1 MSVFLLD
8 FHFETNIIK
17 VIIHLKRSCV
27 YYYFNTG
34 GYMILTYKECIEK
47 YGSDYQIKKEMKAGK
62 LFQKEKGYYSL
73 QKSCSEIEM
82 IITKFPRAIYTGE
95 SAYYYF
101 GLTDVI
107 PDKHYL
113 ATKRTDSRIKDENV
127 RQVFVKD
134 DIFEIGKTKMEY
146 RGLMLSIYGQERLLV
161 DLIRTKSKLPFD
173 YYKEI
178 IGSYRSRVES
188 MDFFLI
194 EEYASK
200 FRTKKA
206 IMNAIQLEIL

>member
-1 MSVFLLD
+1 M
-8 FHFETNIIK
+8 
-17 VIIHLKRSCV
+17 
-27 YYYFNTG
+27 
-34 GYMILTYKECIEK
+34 
-47 YGSDYQIKKEMKAGK
+47 
-62 LFQKEKGYYSL
+62 
-73 QKSCSEIEM
+73 
-82 IITKFPRAIYTGE
+82 
-95 SAYYYF
+95 
-101 GLTDVI
+101 I

-146 RGLMLSIYGQERLLV
+146 RGLMISIYGQERLLV

-178 IGSYRSRVES
+178 IGSYRSRAES

>member
-1 MSVFLLD
+1 MSVFLLE
-8 FHFETNIIK
+8 FHFKTNIIN
-17 VIIHLKRSCV
+17 VIIHLKRNGV
-27 YYYFNTG
+27 YYHFNIG

-146 RGLMLSIYGQERLLV
+146 RGLVFSIYGQERLLV

-178 IGSYRSRVES
+178 IGSYRSRAES

>member
-8 FHFETNIIK
+8 FHFKTNIIN
-17 VIIHLKRSCV
+17 VIIHLKRNGV
-27 YYYFNTG
+27 YYHFNIG

-146 RGLMLSIYGQERLLV
+146 RGLVFSIYGQERLLV

-178 IGSYRSRVES
+178 IGSYRSRAES

>member
-1 MSVFLLD
+1 
-8 FHFETNIIK
+8 
-17 VIIHLKRSCV
+17 
-27 YYYFNTG
+27 
-34 GYMILTYKECIEK
+34 MILTYKECIEK

-62 LFQKEKGYYSL
+62 LFQKEKGYYTL
-73 QKSCSEIEM
+73 KKSCSEIEM

-146 RGLMLSIYGQERLLV
+146 RGLMFSIYGQERLLV
-161 DLIRTKSKLPFD
+161 DLIRTKYKLPFD

>member
-1 MSVFLLD
+1 
-8 FHFETNIIK
+8 
-17 VIIHLKRSCV
+17 
-27 YYYFNTG
+27 
-34 GYMILTYKECIEK
+34 MILTYKECIEK

-146 RGLMLSIYGQERLLV
+146 RGLMFSIYGQERLLV

-188 MDFFLI
+188 MDFLLI

>member
-8 FHFETNIIK
+8 FHFKTNIIN
-17 VIIHLKRSCV
+17 VIIHLKRNGV
-27 YYYFNTG
+27 YYHFNIG

-146 RGLMLSIYGQERLLV
+146 RGLIFSIYGQERLLV

-178 IGSYRSRVES
+178 IGSYRSRAES

>member
-1 MSVFLLD
+1 
-8 FHFETNIIK
+8 
-17 VIIHLKRSCV
+17 
-27 YYYFNTG
+27 
-34 GYMILTYKECIEK
+34 MILTYKECIEK

-82 IITKFPRAIYTGE
+82 IITKFQRAIYTGE

-146 RGLMLSIYGQERLLV
+146 RGLMISIYGQERLLV

-178 IGSYRSRVES
+178 IGSYRSRAES

>member
-1 MSVFLLD
+1 
-8 FHFETNIIK
+8 
-17 VIIHLKRSCV
+17 
-27 YYYFNTG
+27 
-34 GYMILTYKECIEK
+34 MILTYKECIEK

-73 QKSCSEIEM
+73 KKSCSEIEM

-146 RGLMLSIYGQERLLV
+146 RGLMFSIYRQERLLV

>member
-1 MSVFLLD
+1 
-8 FHFETNIIK
+8 
-17 VIIHLKRSCV
+17 
-27 YYYFNTG
+27 
-34 GYMILTYKECIEK
+34 MILTYKECIEK

-146 RGLMLSIYGQERLLV
+146 RGLMISIYGQERLLV

-178 IGSYRSRVES
+178 IGSYRSRAQS

>member
-1 MSVFLLD
+1 MSVFLLE
-8 FHFETNIIK
+8 FHFKTNIIN
-17 VIIHLKRSCV
+17 VIIHLKRNGV
-27 YYYFNTG
+27 YYHFNIG

-146 RGLMLSIYGQERLLV
+146 RGLMFSIYGQERLLV

-178 IGSYRSRVES
+178 IGSYRSRAES